1 MVPEGLAALVVDTN
15 IVFSILQKEGIT
27 RKLFFF
33 LGVEF
38 YAPNFLM
45 VEIIKYKEKIVS
57 LSTMNESEFI
67 SVVYKVFNKINFVNE
82 RLISAENRKKAYEM
96 CKDIDE
102 TDTPFVALAL
112 ELNIPLWSGDKKLVK
127 GLKIKEF
134 NKVLTTSDI
143 KNICG
148 SFS

>member
-1 MVPEGLAALVVDTN
+1 
-15 IVFSILQKEGIT
+15 
-27 RKLFFF
+27 
-33 LGVEF
+33 
-38 YAPNFLM
+38 
-45 VEIIKYKEKIVS
+45 
-57 LSTMNESEFI
+57 
-67 SVVYKVFNKINFVNE
+67 
-82 RLISAENRKKAYEM
+82 M
-96 CKDIDE
+96 CKDVDE